1 MKVYYGNTEI
11 SDYLLSYE
19 KSVEFEKDTL
29 IGNTL
34 CAKITLEI
42 DNIEN
47 VIPKIPTQAITIVYE
62 GKEEHYSIY
71 EYPEDVSR
79 EIKIVMYDN
88 MIKLNQRYLTRM
100 TYPCKVRDQI
110 VEISKL
116 ADIEIIYNNLPT
128 TLLDKE
134 VNWYDNTVNM
144 RLYIGWIAEAAG
156 MNAYIN
162 DNGKLV
168 FYELSPTPKYEISD
182 DDIENYSVCNQ
193 ISIGRVEYNNGLVM
207 FEHGTSDNDTL
218 YISSDNPYIDDQ
230 KMIDHIFDL
239 YNGLTFESAKD
250 IKIVEI
256 PNLLLGDIY
265 SYGDHNW
272 IALSIE
278 TIYHGGTYGIQNIS
292 GEVSTKEY
300 QALSQHIGDST
311 KIRMLTIEVNRN
323 ENRITLMAK
332 EQEDINKAYA
342 QFLLETDTIR
352 QAVATVNEKI
362 YYIETGKG
370 NIFDN
375 CDQYVR
381 KDDAETELK
390 YIADMPL
397 GIGMQELRNKDIC
410 ISVDIKAIAAIPK
423 SLNGRVGCR
432 FSITYIDD
440 TVEQFDLWFVP
451 GVYYLAI
458 FRGKRTVDINKR
470 IYRTYHIADKEI
482 KYVSNLGIYADVNGE
497 YISVGR
503 PKVEFGTYP
512 TGFEFDMQAIRDNIT
527 TVEKY
532 YTEIE
537 QKTESLSLRAVS
549 LEQEVTNVKGDVS
562 AVDKRLQSAEIKLT
576 PTEIVNAVNE
586 KIGKDGAVITSS
598 TTLDKNG
605 FHIKGKG
612 FDITNLKNVKV
623 FEIDS
628 NGNITLRDITAKN
641 GHFEGIVTNTYGT
654 DSALLSNGALTFTS
668 SSFGNMALTNN
679 GLEFTGTDK
688 VIDMRITNKSDRT
701 EIAAM
706 MNNPLV
712 FSVDSGTSNG
722 NVQVMRIAKSV
733 GLGVLIYGG
742 TYFTVQNGQ
751 SFSGNVRSGA
761 YGGLLME
768 SASTISFYPYG
779 GAAAG
784 VSALSLDS
792 DYATFNKKVYID
804 GGLTVASI
812 DNKHK
817 AMPTSH
823 GYVGME
829 AVESPIPMFEDYGTG
844 TTDDEGKVMI
854 YFDPTWLEVT
864 STDHEY
870 FVYLQE
876 CGNGK
881 VWVSERTDTHFVVS
895 GTPHLE
901 FMWNVKARQK
911 GFEIERYKKVEI
923 PERSIAAMNVHEKAM
938 SEINDRNVAKISAY
952 ESAYEN
958 ILKER
963 IGMS

>member
-29 IGNTL
+29 IGNTP

-47 VIPKIPTQAITIVYE
+47 VIPKIPTQAITIVYM
-62 GKEEHYSIY
+62 GKEAHYMSY
-71 EYPEDVSR
+71 EFPEDVNR
-79 EIKIVMYDN
+79 EIKLVMYDN
-88 MIKLNQRYLTRM
+88 MIKLNQRYLTKM

-162 DNGKLV
+162 DDGKLV
-168 FYELSPTPKYEISD
+168 FCELSPTPKHEISD

-193 ISIGRVEYNNGLVM
+193 ISIGRVEYNNGLAM

-218 YISSDNPYIDDQ
+218 YISSDNPYIDQ
-230 KMIDHIFDL
+230 KMVDHIFDL
-239 YNGLTFESAKD
+239 YSGLAFESAKD

-256 PNLLLGDIY
+256 SNLLLGDIF

-292 GEVSTKEY
+292 GEVSTKEF

-342 QFLLETDTIR
+342 QFILETEIIR
-352 QAVATVNEKI
+352 QEVATVNEKI
-362 YYIETGKG
+362 YYIETGRG

-381 KDDAETELK
+381 KNDTETELK

-410 ISVDIKAIAAIPK
+410 ISVDIKTIAAIPRTL
-423 SLNGRVGCR
+423 SGRVGCK
-432 FSITYIDD
+432 FSITYTDD
-440 TVEQFDLWFVP
+440 TVEIFELWFVP

-512 TGFEFDMQAIRDNIT
+512 TGFEFDMQALRDSIT
-527 TVEKY
+527 TVEKS

-641 GHFEGIVTNTYGT
+641 GNFEGVITNKSGT
-654 DSALLSNGALTFTS
+654 ATAQLFQGALTFSDSRYGDMILGNNGISFS
-668 SSFGNMALTNN
+668 SSGRTNFALTNGAN
-679 GLEFTGTDK
+679 GNQTD
-688 VIDMRITNKSDRT
+688 I
-701 EIAAM
+701 EIYEDTPM
-706 MNNPLV
+706 V
-712 FSVDSGTSNG
+712 FSWRSGSTKTN
-722 NVQVMRIAKSV
+722 VMRVAKSV
-733 GLGVLIYGG
+733 GLGVLVYGG

-751 SFSGNVRSGA
+751 SFSGNVRAAA

-792 DYATFNKKVYID
+792 DYATFNKNVYID
-804 GGLTVASI
+804 GGLTVTSI
-812 DNKHK
+812 NNKHK

-876 CGNGK
+876 CGDGK
-881 VWVSERTDTHFVVS
+881 VWVSVRTDTHFVVS
-895 GTPHLE
+895 GTPNLE

-911 GFEIERYKKVEI
+911 GFEIERYKKVEM
-923 PERSIAAMNVHEKAM
+923 PEQSMAVMNAHEKAM
-938 SEINDRNVAKISAY
+938 SEINDRNAAKISAY